1 MNILLH
7 QKYKIY
13 DFVCVIFLD
22 SPSFRKLLNFSVN
35 NRAFT
40 HIHTNIINQN
50 TDFAGKAGA
59 NFIYTYKYTVNR
71 RALKKVTYMIN
82 KSNER
87 DEIPINE
94 HFFVYQKSKTP
105 KNRFLK
111 QVGLLPF
118 TLFGTTQLLFA
129 QTETSKYVF
138 SRTTVRMWMRIIIET
153 PELWNDKNKKKM

>member
-94 HFFVYQKSKTP
+94 HFFCISEKQNSQEPIPKT
-105 KNRFLK
+105 
-111 QVGLLPF
+111 
-118 TLFGTTQLLFA
+118 
-129 QTETSKYVF
+129 
-138 SRTTVRMWMRIIIET
+138 SRTFTVH
-153 PELWNDKNKKKM
+153 PLWNHPATICSN